1 MPVECSLFWTLTEP
15 LASEKSLRPL
25 HTGMQHRYIMSAS
38 SEVTA
43 AQKAYQSVKARI
55 LSGELPPSE
64 MITEGEV
71 AHQLG
76 ISRTPVREA
85 LLRLEV
91 EGHLRL
97 YPKRGALVVP
107 IAPAQIHEIFDARLL
122 VESHAAH
129 VACGAPEASHARL
142 LEILSVVINQQSQ
155 AIDDGE
161 LQRYA
166 ELDAQFH
173 HHLIGAGGNTLL
185 TEFAT
190 SIRERQQRLVAASV
204 DRDADRARVYLEGHR
219 TLYERLRDRDPV
231 GYSDTLAEHLNTAK
245 GTLL

>member
-1 MPVECSLFWTLTEP
+1 
-15 LASEKSLRPL
+15 
-25 HTGMQHRYIMSAS
+25 MSAS
-38 SEVTA
+38 PEATA
-43 AQKAYQSVKARI
+43 AQKAYQSVKSRI
-55 LSGELPPSE
+55 LSGELAPSE

-71 AHQLG
+71 AQALG

-107 IAPAQIHEIFDARLL
+107 IAPAQIHEIFEARLL
-122 VESHAAH
+122 VESHAAT
-129 VACGAPEASHARL
+129 VACAAPEESHARL
-142 LEILSVVINQQSQ
+142 LEVLSVVIEQQRR

-173 HHLIGAGGNTLL
+173 HHLIGAGGNGLL

-190 SIRERQQRLVAASV
+190 SIRERQQRLVAVSV
-204 DRDADRARVYLEGHR
+204 DRNTDRARVYLDGH
-219 TLYERLRDRDPV
+219 TALYERLRDRDAA
-231 GYSDTLAEHLNTAK
+231 GYIATLTEHLATAK
-245 GTLL
+245 ATLL